1 MAHDG
6 AMTLQFVDTIN
17 AGIGLC
23 QRYQKGAAFRLYVK
37 NHGMEIVVSMLLLAV
52 IACASTA
59 AAIVFVGGMRSWLVL
74 LALVAAPIVLIGN
87 LALLTYL
94 FFSWIEGRAVATPR
108 PQGRVGEWVQAKLG
122 ANLGAAPP
130 VPWLL
135 AALFV
140 GLPFLMLV
148 WLSWPIALVLALLAL
163 GLPVIYARLDQPR
176 TAKA

>member
-1 MAHDG
+1 MAHH
-6 AMTLQFVDTIN
+6 ARMTFQFLETVN
-17 AGIGLC
+17 AALGLY

-37 NHGMEIVVSMLLLAV
+37 NHGMEIVVSMLLLVV

-59 AAIVFVGGMRSWLVL
+59 ATIVFVGGMRSWLVL
-74 LALVAAPIVLIGN
+74 LALIAAPIVLIGN

-94 FFSWIEGRAVATPR
+94 FFSWVEGRAVATPR
-108 PQGRVGEWVQAKLG
+108 PQGRIGEWVHAKLG
-122 ANLGAAPP
+122 ANLGTAPQ

-140 GLPFLMLV
+140 GLPFLMLF

-163 GLPVIYARLDQPR
+163 GLPVIYARLDHPG